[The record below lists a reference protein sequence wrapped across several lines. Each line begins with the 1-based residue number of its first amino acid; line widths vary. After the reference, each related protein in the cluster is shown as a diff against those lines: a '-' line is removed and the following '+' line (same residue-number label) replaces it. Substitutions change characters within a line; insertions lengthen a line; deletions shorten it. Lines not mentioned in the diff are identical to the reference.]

1 MWELLRRKSWTWRIL
16 QVWPVH
22 ASQRLMGDMHTAMLG
37 VPASTTVAWARR
49 PPPLDEYLPAS
60 PSVPA
65 NPTSTSHATHRR
77 RAVPY
82 VVIHVAE
89 TEELIGTAAVSR
101 LLLKRPPY
109 LRPLPC
115 ATAWLP
121 IVPHRVASTSRLPD
135 RSPTPTVTA
144 TPISVSTRVA
154 VPSLRSRQLSS
165 GFPSTDLRRPRI
177 NTTTHHPMHLS
188 Q

>member
-1 MWELLRRKSWTWRIL
+1 MWESLRRKSWRWRIV
-16 QVWPVH
+16 QAWPAVH
-22 ASQRLMGDMHTAMLG
+22 APQLRLMGDTQSHAGRTCFDYHCLG
-37 VPASTTVAWARR
+37 PAAPRRVPSRLSISTC
-49 PPPLDEYLPAS
+49 
-60 PSVPA
+60 A

-135 RSPTPTVTA
+135 RSPT
-144 TPISVSTRVA
+144 TPETLRLIACDDALTRGTNIKVLPSMSLLSPFA
-154 VPSLRSRQLSS
+154 VEKA
-165 GFPSTDLRRPRI
+165 
-177 NTTTHHPMHLS
+177 
-188 Q
+188 